1 MISTKHYSAIEI
13 TCQILPSSLSR
24 LLQMLPT
31 MSLKDVNDRQ
41 SDTKPPFPES
51 VAGGPEPPSG
61 FILKLYQM
69 VNGAPDEVISVRSRK
84 CVTISRHLR

>member
-1 MISTKHYSAIEI
+1 
-13 TCQILPSSLSR
+13 
-24 LLQMLPT
+24 MLPT
-31 MSLKDVNDRQ
+31 MSLKDANDRQ

-69 VNGAPDEVISVRSRK
+69 VNGAPDEVISVRSRN